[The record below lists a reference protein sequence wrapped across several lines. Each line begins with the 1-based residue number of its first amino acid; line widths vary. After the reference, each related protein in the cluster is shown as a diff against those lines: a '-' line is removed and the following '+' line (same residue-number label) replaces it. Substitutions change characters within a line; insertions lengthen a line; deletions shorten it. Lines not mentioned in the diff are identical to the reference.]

1 MYGLTGK
8 MIAQPG
14 QRDTLISYLL
24 QAAEGMRDLEG
35 CYLYMVS
42 SANDD
47 PNGIW
52 VTEVWRNKAE
62 HDASLTLAGAQELIA
77 KARPLIAGFGERFET
92 TPIGGKGLP
101 DYAAK

>member
-14 QRDTLISYLL
+14 QRDTLIGYLL
-24 QAAEGMRDLEG
+24 QAAQGMQAVEG
-35 CYLYMVS
+35 CYIYIVS
-42 SANDD
+42 SAADD

-52 VTEVWRNKAE
+52 INEVWRNKEA
-62 HDASLTLAGAQELIA
+62 HDASLTLDSTKELIA
-77 KARPLIAGFGERFET
+77 RARPLIAGFGERFEV

-101 DYAAK
+101 DHA

>member
-14 QRDTLISYLL
+14 QRDTLIGYLL

-35 CYLYMVS
+35 CYMYVVS

-52 VTEVWRNKAE
+52 VTEVWRNKDD
-62 HDASLTLAGAQELIA
+62 HDASLLLEGAKELIA
-77 KARPLIAGFGERFET
+77 KAQPLIAGFGERFEV

-101 DYAAK
+101 EKD

>member
-14 QRDTLISYLL
+14 QRDTLIGYLL

-35 CYLYMVS
+35 CYMYVVG

-47 PNGIW
+47 PNVIW
-52 VTEVWRNKAE
+52 ISEVWRSKE
-62 HDASLTLAGAQELIA
+62 DHDASLTLEGAQELIA
-77 KARPLIAGFGERFET
+77 KARPLIAGFGERFES
-92 TPIGGKGLP
+92 TPLGGKGLP
-101 DYAAK
+101 DNA

>member
-14 QRDTLISYLL
+14 QRDTLIGYLL
-24 QAAEGMRDLEG
+24 QAAKGMDAVEG
-35 CYLYMVS
+35 CYLYVVC

-47 PNGIW
+47 PDGIW
-52 VTEVWRNKAE
+52 ITEAWRDKE
-62 HDASLTLAGAQELIA
+62 SHDASLQLEGAQELIA
-77 KARPLIAGFGERFET
+77 KARPIIAGFGERFET

-101 DYAAK
+101 ENA

>member
-14 QRDTLISYLL
+14 QRDTLIGYLL
-24 QAAEGMRDLEG
+24 QAAEGMRDLDG
-35 CYLYMVS
+35 CYVYVVS

-52 VTEVWRNKAE
+52 VTEVWRSQAD
-62 HDASLTLAGAQELIA
+62 HQASLTLDGAKELIA
-77 KARPLIAGFGERFET
+77 LARPLIAGFGERIEV
-92 TPIGGKGLP
+92 TPLGGKGLP
-101 DYAAK
+101 DNAQ